1 MRVMT
6 DLASPRPGQPSQRRG
21 RVRLRTL
28 ILIRWIAVA
37 GQAAALLIVRAGL
50 GYELPM
56 GWAMA
61 AVAASCIVNIAASL
75 PRGSTWLDDTKAAL
89 FLGYD
94 LLQLAVLLYL
104 TGGLHNPFAI
114 LILAPVTVSATVLSR
129 RSTTGL
135 ALLAVAAVAVLALMH
150 LPLPWADR
158 GFRLQP
164 LFIAGL
170 GLALGLSA
178 LFIAVYVFSVAEEA
192 RRMSHA
198 LSASQMALD
207 RERQLSALGALA
219 AAAAHELGSPLGT
232 IAVVAREIARD
243 LPGDSPL
250 RADVELLLSQSQ
262 RCRDILAGLAARPE
276 AEHGAPFD
284 ALPLD
289 VLVDAVAA
297 PHRRARVTL
306 GVELAP
312 PRPGDAVPTLPR
324 RAEILHGLGTLV
336 ENACQFARSAVEV
349 AIRWDS
355 AQMTIVIQDDGPG
368 FDPGLVD
375 RLGEPYLSGGHQGR
389 QGDGEHMGLGI
400 FIAQNL
406 LERTG
411 AVLRFGN
418 RPTGG
423 AEVAVTWQRD
433 PRLAAS

>member
-1 MRVMT
+1 MGPRLRAGDGFEGDLPLPGRRRQMRVMT
-6 DLASPRPGQPSQRRG
+6 DLASSRPGQPSQRRG

-75 PRGSTWLDDTKAAL
+75 PRGSTWLDDTRAAL

-135 ALLAVAAVAVLALMH
+135 ALAAVAVLALMH

-158 GFRLQP
+158 AFRLQP

-170 GLALGLSA
+170 GLALGLSV

-250 RADVELLLSQSQ
+250 RADVDLLLSQSQ
-262 RCRDILAGLAARPE
+262 RCRDILAGL
-276 AEHGAPFD
+276 
-284 ALPLD
+284 
-289 VLVDAVAA
+289 
-297 PHRRARVTL
+297 
-306 GVELAP
+306 
-312 PRPGDAVPTLPR
+312 
-324 RAEILHGLGTLV
+324 
-336 ENACQFARSAVEV
+336 
-349 AIRWDS
+349 
-355 AQMTIVIQDDGPG
+355 
-368 FDPGLVD
+368 
-375 RLGEPYLSGGHQGR
+375 
-389 QGDGEHMGLGI
+389 
-400 FIAQNL
+400 
-406 LERTG
+406 
-411 AVLRFGN
+411 
-418 RPTGG
+418 
-423 AEVAVTWQRD
+423 
-433 PRLAAS
+433 